1 MKQKKLIFTIL
12 YFSSILLYGQSPNWQ
27 WAKSIN
33 GPGSYSNWITKI
45 TSDAVGNI
53 YITGY
58 FDSTTINLGGIILT
72 NSDATGYSEDIFL
85 AKYDSSGNVLWAKS
99 AGGGNNDESNSITAD
114 KFGNI
119 YITGY
124 FYDTITFGSIILS
137 STCNNLMAIFIAK
150 YDTSG
155 NVIWAKSA
163 DCSFNAIAN
172 SITSDAFG
180 NVYITG
186 CFSGQIIFDSDTLTN
201 SGGGYNIFITKYDSS
216 GNVIWAKSTSS
227 AGTFL
232 FNYSNSII
240 TDAIGNVYLKGYF
253 DTDSISFGNITL
265 YNSGSNYIIFIA
277 KYDSSGNVI
286 WAKSGTG
293 FGTFLGTCS
302 NLITTDT
309 TGNIYMTG
317 YTVSSSITFG
327 NQTLNY
333 TAYGGADI
341 LIAKFDTSGS
351 IIWAKTVGGLY
362 NDEGFGV
369 CADITGNVYITG
381 FFISPAIN
389 FGNTTLNNSSSQYA
403 DIFVTKY
410 DSSGNVL
417 WAKSAGGN
425 YDEGGLG
432 ITADI
437 MGNIY
442 IAGEFS
448 SSSITFGNSTIYNY
462 SVGRDLFVAKL
473 GSTITKIG
481 NVENKSSVIV
491 YPNPANEILNI
502 ENAEYSKIAI
512 YNLLGEV
519 VLKTKCNS
527 AFSTINVSALAEGTY
542 IVKVVSEK
550 NIVTKKICVIK

>member
-1 MKQKKLIFTIL
+1 MKQNILILATLF
-12 YFSSILLYGQSPNWQ
+12 FSSILLYGQSPNWQ

-33 GPGSYSNWITKI
+33 GSACIRFTKI

-72 NSDATGYSEDIFL
+72 NSDASGYNEDMFF

-99 AGGGNNDESNSITAD
+99 EGGSNIIDEANSITTD
-114 KFGNI
+114 KIGNI
-119 YITGY
+119 YIAG
-124 FYDTITFGSIILS
+124 FF
-137 STCNNLMAIFIAK
+137 NNKIIAK
-150 YDTSG
+150 FDTSG
-155 NVIWAKSA
+155 NAVWTKSTNG
-163 DCSFNAIAN
+163 FGIAN
-172 SITSDAFG
+172 SITSDTLG

-186 CFSGQIIFDSDTLTN
+186 CFSGQSIIFYSDTLTN

-227 AGTFL
+227 AGPFL

-253 DTDSISFGNITL
+253 GNDSISFGNITL
-265 YNSGSNYIIFIA
+265 YNTSGNEIIFIA

-293 FGTFLGTCS
+293 FGTFGGPCS

-317 YTVSSSITFG
+317 FTVSSSITFG
-327 NQTLNY
+327 NQTLNC

-341 LIAKFDTSGS
+341 FIAKFDTSGN
-351 IIWAKTVGGLY
+351 IIWAKTVGGSY
-362 NDEGFGV
+362 NDEGFGI
-369 CADITGNVYITG
+369 CTDIVGNVYITG
-381 FFISPAIN
+381 FFMGPAIN
-389 FGNTTLNNSSSQYA
+389 FGNTTLTNSSSQYG
-403 DIFVTKY
+403 DIFVAKY

-425 YDEGGLG
+425 VTDGGLG
-432 ITADI
+432 ITIDVLD
-437 MGNIY
+437 NIY
-442 IAGEFS
+442 VAGEFT
-448 SSSITFGNSTIYNY
+448 SSSIAFANSTIYKPATSCWNI
-462 SVGRDLFVAKL
+462 FVAKL
-473 GSTITKIG
+473 S
-481 NVENKSSVIV
+481 SSVTEIDNIKKEDGLLI
-491 YPNPANEILNI
+491 YPNPTNDILNI
-502 ENAEYSKIAI
+502 ENAENSKIAI
-512 YNLLGEV
+512 YNLLGE
-519 VLKTKCNS
+519 LLISKKCNS
-527 AFSTINVSALAEGTY
+527 AYSSINVSGLAEGTY
-542 IVKVVSEK
+542 IVKMFTEK